1 MSFETVVLLK
11 RFHLPECTAENDAVS
26 VRIVAVLRKSKIS
39 QFLNGT
45 KFMTIIF
52 LNSFL
57 TATMLPSR
65 RILSAGGNRCY
76 FLVFSIRT

>member
-1 MSFETVVLLK
+1 MSFESVVLLK

-45 KFMTIIF
+45 KFMMIIV
-52 LNSFL
+52 LSSFSYRNHV
-57 TATMLPSR
+57 AIQKNIVCR
-65 RILSAGGNRCY
+65 W
-76 FLVFSIRT
+76 